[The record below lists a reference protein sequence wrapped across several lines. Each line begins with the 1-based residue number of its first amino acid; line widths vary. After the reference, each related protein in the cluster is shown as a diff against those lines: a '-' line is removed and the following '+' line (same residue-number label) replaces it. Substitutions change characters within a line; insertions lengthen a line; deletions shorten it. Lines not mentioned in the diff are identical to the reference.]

1 MAPKADRAVTDHVAP
16 WRRTIRYHLVRA
28 LVWTVLRAYVRPRLE
43 GREDLP
49 QGPYLLC
56 FNHLNWVDPFVIVAL
71 WPGRPRLYFF
81 GPREEEMGVGARNRL
96 IGWLG
101 TAVPFKPGKN
111 DLLTSTRR
119 AVAVLDDG
127 NVLGIAAEGQ
137 LGEDENSVLPL
148 NEGAAYFALRAGV
161 PLVPVAVNGTR
172 WLRFGKPIRVR
183 VGQPIAA
190 AGRRASHASVDELTA
205 EAHRQLSSL
214 VRDYPD
220 QRIPGPFG
228 RWLTDVFSERPWRD
242 QAR

>member
-1 MAPKADRAVTDHVAP
+1 MREVRGTVSVAVPPST
-16 WRRTIRYHLVRA
+16 
-28 LVWTVLRAYVRPRLE
+28 
-43 GREDLP
+43 G
-49 QGPYLLC
+49 
-56 FNHLNWVDPFVIVAL
+56 
-71 WPGRPRLYFF
+71 GRPVPLYPAIIGAGLSPPHPESYGSTYRSDARCTYSESPYTDGRQL
-81 GPREEEMGVGARNRL
+81 GPR
-96 IGWLG
+96 
-101 TAVPFKPGKN
+101 
-111 DLLTSTRR
+111 RR
-119 AVAVLDDG
+119 
-127 NVLGIAAEGQ
+127 GIAAEGQ

-205 EAHRQLSSL
+205 KAHRQLSSL